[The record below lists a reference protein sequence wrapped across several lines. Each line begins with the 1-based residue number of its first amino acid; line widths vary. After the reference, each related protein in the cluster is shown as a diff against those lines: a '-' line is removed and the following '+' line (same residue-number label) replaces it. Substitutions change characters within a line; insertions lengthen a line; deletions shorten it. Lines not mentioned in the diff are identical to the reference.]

1 MKDITVAVTDWGLH
15 AVACT
20 GLLLASPSN
29 WLGTLR
35 NALSGAG
42 TGSRLFLDLR
52 EVGNSPLPPSHLGAL
67 ASVLGQAG
75 VSAVLVPDLRLG
87 HALCDA
93 VRRSGDMGCTGGS
106 ETAAGLR
113 VLPTEGRDRVA
124 IAAAYQWLLNGREP
138 ADALRVSEGRPS
150 VLAFPV
156 SAAHRPP
163 TSPGPA
169 DLRRAG

>member
-1 MKDITVAVTDWGLH
+1 MKDITVAATDWGLH

-20 GLLLASPSN
+20 GLPLAAPSS

-52 EVGNSPLPPSHLGAL
+52 EVGNSPLPLSHLGAL
-67 ASVLGQAG
+67 ASVLAQAG
-75 VSAVLVPDLRLG
+75 FSAVLVPDLRLG

-93 VRRSGDMGCTGGS
+93 VRRSGSTSGTGGS
-106 ETAAGLR
+106 EKTAGQR

-138 ADALRVSEGRPS
+138 ADALRVSDGRPS

-156 SAAHRPP
+156 TAAHRPA
-163 TSPGPA
+163 TSPGRS

>member
-1 MKDITVAVTDWGLH
+1 MKDITVAATDWGLH

-20 GLLLASPSN
+20 GLPLVTPSV

-35 NALSGAG
+35 TALSGAG
-42 TGSRLFLDLR
+42 TGSSLFLDLR

-67 ASVLGQAG
+67 ASVLVQAG
-75 VSAVLVPDLRLG
+75 FSAVLVPDLRLG

-93 VRRSGDMGCTGGS
+93 VRRSGGSGGS
-106 ETAAGLR
+106 GTATGLR
-113 VLPTEGRDRVA
+113 ILPTEGRDRVA
-124 IAAAYQWLLNGREP
+124 IAAAYQWLLSGREP
-138 ADALRVSEGRPS
+138 ADALRVSDGRPS

-156 SAAHRPP
+156 TAAHRP
-163 TSPGPA
+163 TVSPGPA

>member
-20 GLLLASPSN
+20 GLPHATPSS

-35 NALSGAG
+35 NALSGTG

-67 ASVLGQAG
+67 ASVLAQAG

-87 HALCDA
+87 HALCDT
-93 VRRSGDMGCTGGS
+93 VRRNGGTGAS

-138 ADALRVSEGRPS
+138 ADALRVSDGRPS

-156 SAAHRPP
+156 TAPHRPT

>member
-1 MKDITVAVTDWGLH
+1 MKDITVAATDWGLH

-20 GLLLASPSN
+20 GLPLAPPSA

-52 EVGNSPLPPSHLGAL
+52 EVGKSPLPPSHLGAL
-67 ASVLGQAG
+67 ASVLAQAG
-75 VSAVLVPDLRLG
+75 FSAVLVPDLRLG

-93 VRRSGDMGCTGGS
+93 VRRSGGTGGS
-106 ETAAGLR
+106 ETATGLR
-113 VLPTEGRDRVA
+113 VLFTKGRDRVA

-138 ADALRVSEGRPS
+138 ADALRVSDGHPS

-156 SAAHRPP
+156 TAAHRPA
-163 TSPGPA
+163 TSPGRS
-169 DLRRAG
+169 DLRHAC

>member
-1 MKDITVAVTDWGLH
+1 MKDMTVAATDWGLH

-20 GLLLASPSN
+20 GLPLASPSA

-35 NALSGAG
+35 NALSGVG

-67 ASVLGQAG
+67 ASILAQAG
-75 VSAVLVPDLRLG
+75 FSAVLVPDLRLG

-93 VRRSGDMGCTGGS
+93 VRRSGGTAGS
-106 ETAAGLR
+106 ETATGLR

-138 ADALRVSEGRPS
+138 ADALRVSDGRPS

-156 SAAHRPP
+156 TAAHRPA
-163 TSPGPA
+163 TSPGRS

>member
-1 MKDITVAVTDWGLH
+1 MKDITVAATEWGLH

-20 GLLLASPSN
+20 GLPLAPPPA
-29 WLGTLR
+29 WLGTLC

-52 EVGNSPLPPSHLGAL
+52 EVGNFPLPPSHLGAL
-67 ASVLGQAG
+67 ASVLAQVGF
-75 VSAVLVPDLRLG
+75 SAVLVPDLRLG

-93 VRRSGDMGCTGGS
+93 VRRSGGTGGGG
-106 ETAAGLR
+106 TATGLR
-113 VLPTEGRDRVA
+113 ILPTEGRDRVA

-138 ADALRVSEGRPS
+138 ADALRVSDGRPS

-156 SAAHRPP
+156 TAAHRPA
-163 TSPGPA
+163 TSPGRS

>member
-1 MKDITVAVTDWGLH
+1 MKDITVAATDWGLH

-20 GLLLASPSN
+20 GLPLASPSA

-35 NALSGAG
+35 NALSSGG

-67 ASVLGQAG
+67 ASVLTQAG
-75 VSAVLVPDLRLG
+75 FSAVLVPDLRLG

-93 VRRSGDMGCTGGS
+93 VRRSGGMGGTGGS
-106 ETAAGLR
+106 DTATGLR
-113 VLPTEGRDRVA
+113 ILPTEGRDRVA

-138 ADALRVSEGRPS
+138 ADALRVSDGRPS

-156 SAAHRPP
+156 TAAHRPM

>member
-1 MKDITVAVTDWGLH
+1 MKDITVAATDWGLH

-20 GLLLASPSN
+20 GLPLAPPSA

-52 EVGNSPLPPSHLGAL
+52 EVGKSPLPPSHLGAL
-67 ASVLGQAG
+67 ASVLAQAG
-75 VSAVLVPDLRLG
+75 FSAVLVPDLRLG

-93 VRRSGDMGCTGGS
+93 VRRSGGRGAS
-106 ETAAGLR
+106 ETATGLR
-113 VLPTEGRDRVA
+113 VLFTEGRDRVA

-138 ADALRVSEGRPS
+138 ADALRVSDGRPS

-156 SAAHRPP
+156 TAAHRPA
-163 TSPGPA
+163 TSPGRS

>member
-1 MKDITVAVTDWGLH
+1 MKDMTVAATDWGLH

-20 GLLLASPSN
+20 GLPLVSPSA

-35 NALSGAG
+35 NALSSGG

-67 ASVLGQAG
+67 ASVLAEAG
-75 VSAVLVPDLRLG
+75 FSAVLVPDLRLG

-93 VRRSGDMGCTGGS
+93 VRRNGGTGGS

-138 ADALRVSEGRPS
+138 ADALRVSDGRPS

-156 SAAHRPP
+156 TAAHRPT